1 MERLTELE
9 MMEVQAMVA
18 HAVTRFKALE
28 QLASSLNTACRADV
42 RIALADVLTP
52 LNNALEAL
60 Q

>member
-1 MERLTELE
+1 

-18 HAVTRFKALE
+18 HAVTRLKALE

>member
-1 MERLTELE
+1 

-18 HAVTRFKALE
+18 HAVTRLKALE
-28 QLASSLNTACRADV
+28 QLASSLNTASRVDV